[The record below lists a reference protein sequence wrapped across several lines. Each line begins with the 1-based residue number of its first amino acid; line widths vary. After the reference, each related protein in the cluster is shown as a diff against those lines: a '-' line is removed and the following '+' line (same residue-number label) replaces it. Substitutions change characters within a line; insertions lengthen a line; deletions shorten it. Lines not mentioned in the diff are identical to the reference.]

1 MKIYLAAEVIAS
13 FNSALN
19 KLTGYN
25 RRAYAAELCEKFF
38 ESSPRKMERH
48 LEVSREMVE
57 LGLHERR
64 TGMRCVDAFAQ
75 RGAQKKSASTKRSN
89 RTLKR

>member
-1 MKIYLAAEVIAS
+1 MKIYLAAEVISS

-38 ESSPRKMERH
+38 YVTIQVNQGIFFAFPY
-48 LEVSREMVE
+48 LIYDNQN
-57 LGLHERR
+57 LHICHVVDGFGIVPDL
-64 TGMRCVDAFAQ
+64 TGI
-75 RGAQKKSASTKRSN
+75 RGWC
-89 RTLKR
+89 LIED

>member
-19 KLTGYN
+19 KLTGYD

-38 ESSPRKMERH
+38 ESSPRKIERH
-48 LEVSREMVE
+48 LAISRDMVE

-64 TGMRCVDAFAQ
+64 TGMRCVDAFDQ
-75 RGAQKKSASTKRSN
+75 RGTKKKSVSTKRSN
-89 RTLKR
+89 LISKR